1 MLYAKRWCN
10 PLGKQVSILAVRNSV
25 GLKLFLTFFISIG
38 LFVVVMGFSS
48 YEISSKVI
56 ENKVSDTKIET
67 MKQLVQKQDL
77 MLEQYESVS
86 LQLLFDDETQ
96 SFLKDSSDPSLSPY
110 DRLQLTQKMKDKL
123 SNYLNANKNIK
134 SLQLYS
140 VNGELLA
147 NSGSGTAIT
156 RINEQPWFDS
166 VEKAGGRAVWLDT
179 KPNGYTASGT
189 TFAMSRMLKSTAMS
203 NITVVLVMEVQE
215 DSLSND
221 FASVKMGATGRVVI
235 QNSDNKVNSSTNK
248 QELGGDGIVQ
258 LTDEQKANEPG
269 SNIATINGK
278 ESLVVYAKSAKT
290 GWYTLGEV
298 PLSELTQDTDKILQI
313 TLAMSIIALLLA
325 IGIGYWMVRKVG
337 QPLAQLRNLMKLGE
351 QGDLRVRTNFRSK
364 DEIGELG
371 DSFNRMMEQITLLV
385 TQTNATA
392 QEVLATAAE
401 LSHSSRKTATA
412 AKEIALATEEIAGGA
427 TSLAVESEKGNEL
440 THHIGEQMKKV
451 VETNSSLSDSAEE
464 VQSSSRKG
472 VSYMSELTVK
482 TGATEE
488 ITRSM
493 VDKVTKLKDSTGSI
507 RKILE
512 VLNIMTK
519 QTNILSL
526 NATIEAAR
534 AGAAGKGFM
543 VVADEIR
550 KMADQSRQSI
560 EVVGQI
566 IITIQK
572 EIDETVRMLS
582 DAYPMFQEQIASVKE
597 TDAIFQ
603 QVLWNMEQFID
614 KLGDVRI
621 SIRSLNA
628 SQVTLNDAM
637 SNVSAVAEQ
646 SSATSQEVASL
657 SSEQMSISDGLVNL
671 SEKLEGVSNSLKE
684 SLARFQ
690 I

>member
-1 MLYAKRWCN
+1 
-10 PLGKQVSILAVRNSV
+10 
-25 GLKLFLTFFISIG
+25 
-38 LFVVVMGFSS
+38 
-48 YEISSKVI
+48 
-56 ENKVSDTKIET
+56 
-67 MKQLVQKQDL
+67 
-77 MLEQYESVS
+77 
-86 LQLLFDDETQ
+86 
-96 SFLKDSSDPSLSPY
+96 
-110 DRLQLTQKMKDKL
+110 
-123 SNYLNANKNIK
+123 
-134 SLQLYS
+134 
-140 VNGELLA
+140 
-147 NSGSGTAIT
+147 
-156 RINEQPWFDS
+156 
-166 VEKAGGRAVWLDT
+166 VEEAGGKAVWLDT
-179 KPNGYTASGT
+179 KPNGYTGTGT
-189 TFAMSRMLKSTAMS
+189 TFALSRLLKSTSMS
-203 NITVVLVMEVQE
+203 NMSAILVMEVQE

-221 FASVKMGATGRVVI
+221 LASVKVGDTGRIFI
-235 QNSDNKVNSSTNK
+235 QNSDNVVNSSTDK
-248 QELGGDGIVQ
+248 KELGGQGMVQ
-258 LTDEQKANEPG
+258 LSDEQKATDSG
-269 SNIATINGK
+269 SDVKMIGGK
-278 ESLVVYAKSAKT
+278 ESLVVYAKSVKT
-290 GWYTLGEV
+290 GWFTLGEV
-298 PLSELTQDTDKILQI
+298 PMKELTQDTDKILQI
-313 TLAMSIIALLLA
+313 TLVMSIIALILA
-325 IGIGYWMVRKVG
+325 VVIGYWMVRMVG

-371 DSFNRMMEQITLLV
+371 NSFNRMMEQITMLV

-412 AKEIALATEEIAGGA
+412 AKEIAMATEEIAGGA

-451 VETNSSLSDSAEE
+451 VETNSSLSESAEE
-464 VQSSSRKG
+464 VQGSSRKG
-472 VSYMSELTVK
+472 VSYMTELTVK
-482 TGATEE
+482 TSITEE
-488 ITRSM
+488 MTRSM
-493 VDKVTKLKDSTGSI
+493 VDKVNKLKDSTGSI
-507 RKILE
+507 RKILD

-566 IITIQK
+566 IVTIQK
-572 EIDETVRMLS
+572 EIDETVKMLS
-582 DAYPMFQEQIASVKE
+582 DANPMFQEQIASVKE

-603 QVLWNMEQFID
+603 QVMWNMEQFID
-614 KLGDVRI
+614 KLGDVRN
-621 SIRSLNA
+621 SIRSLND

-671 SEKLEGVSNSLKE
+671 SEKLEGLSNSLKE